1 MLMVILSLP
10 EKWQFSLQSVR
21 KGHQIVSC
29 DALEDQ
35 RCQNPEHLGEHLHTM
50 PYTGKKWGDTR
61 SEAEKATIYKFE
73 FIVFVSVTA
82 AMVCRSGIA

>member
-1 MLMVILSLP
+1 MSPATHWRTNVARIPSIWVNISTP
-10 EKWQFSLQSVR
+10 
-21 KGHQIVSC
+21 
-29 DALEDQ
+29 
-35 RCQNPEHLGEHLHTM
+35 M

-73 FIVFVSVTA
+73 FIGFVSVTA